1 MHGRQSPSPQSL
13 YDVGVFFKR
22 AERPRPIRLRVV
34 YVLTSPVSPPPLFVE
49 FSYENL
55 LTSAQLATVTLAA
68 IL

>member
-34 YVLTSPVSPPPLFVE
+34 YVLTSPVSPGDPLFVE
-49 FSYENL
+49 FSYE
-55 LTSAQLATVTLAA
+55 TSAQLATVPPAA